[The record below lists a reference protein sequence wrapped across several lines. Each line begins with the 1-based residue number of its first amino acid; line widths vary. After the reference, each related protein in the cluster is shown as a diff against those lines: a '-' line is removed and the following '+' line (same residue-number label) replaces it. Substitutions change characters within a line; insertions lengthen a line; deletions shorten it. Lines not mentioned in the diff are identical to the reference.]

1 MAKCIVCNKETT
13 WGNQLSITR
22 SHISKRTSKTV
33 KPNLRRVKAVINGQP
48 KRVMVCAKCLR
59 AGKIKRAN

>member
-1 MAKCIVCNKETT
+1 MAKCICCDKKTT

-33 KPNLRRVKAVINGQP
+33 KPNLRTIKAIIDGTP
-48 KRVMVCAKCLR
+48 KRVTVCAKCLR
-59 AGKIKRAN
+59 AGRIKRAN